1 MRRSVCRP
9 AEETFWSEWR
19 GNSGL
24 HPADCPD
31 ICCCCCCTET
41 RSAEHDG
48 KRSFHDKTRLLI
60 QLVPFPTTLILT
72 LNRPPPLTT
81 PSSTE
86 SRTACGSSSHL
97 KDVPP
102 TARDSPTDTSSST
115 NIVSV
120 NIRQVALICYAA
132 DYSLAQHGSA
142 RLSWR
147 TESSLTGS

>member
-1 MRRSVCRP
+1 MLRCVCRP
-9 AEETFWSEWR
+9 AEETFWSEWI

-31 ICCCCCCTET
+31 ICCCTET
-41 RSAEHDG
+41 RSAEHDET
-48 KRSFHDKTRLLI
+48 RSFHDETGLFI
-60 QLVPFPTTLILT
+60 QLVPFPTTLILA
-72 LNRPPPLTT
+72 LNRPPP

-86 SRTACGSSSHL
+86 SRTACGLSSHL
-97 KDVPP
+97 KDVPS

-120 NIRQVALICYAA
+120 NIRQVALIFYAA

-142 RLSWR
+142 RLGWK